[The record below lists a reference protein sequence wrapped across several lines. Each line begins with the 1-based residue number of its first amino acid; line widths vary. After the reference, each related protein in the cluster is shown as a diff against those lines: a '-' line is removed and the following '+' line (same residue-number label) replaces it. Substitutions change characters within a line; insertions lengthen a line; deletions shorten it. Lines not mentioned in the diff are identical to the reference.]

1 MTEQEQRLNTLMERD
16 RAERVGTV
24 RQEILDSVNNEGDPY
39 GLADA
44 FREMTPFDK
53 ALGHLFGKLM
63 QATGNQQVDN
73 AFIWFESEY
82 SELLGGK
89 PFDNLQKNM
98 ILTNVLQQIIGAD
111 ENGYRTLRQVLVRLN
126 QK

>member
-1 MTEQEQRLNTLMERD
+1 MTEQEQRLSTLMDKD
-16 RAERVGTV
+16 RQERVGTV
-24 RQEILDSVNNEGDPY
+24 RQEILDSVHNEGDPY
-39 GLADA
+39 ALAEA

-63 QATGNQQVDN
+63 QARGNQQVDN

-82 SELLGGK
+82 AELLGNK

-98 ILTNVLQQIIGAD
+98 LLTNVLQQIIGAD
-111 ENGYRTLRQVLVRLN
+111 ESGYRTLRQVLVRLN
-126 QK
+126 QG